1 LNQEGFK
8 SYCLERNL
16 NQKTVQ
22 AHIKIVKEFETFLK
36 NKCKGGSIAKATSS
50 NLLSF
55 VRHLALEN
63 RNTWDNLI
71 PLARYARFI
80 NNKKI
85 LISALELLDG
95 SDVLEN
101 LSNTIEQTVGEAK
114 HKAVF
119 KGIELPPL
127 GTTPKEKQN
136 ITKKFMDNLETEL
149 GISKCR
155 EVLLSGPHAE
165 PKEQFMS
172 EQKKFSESKSIDDYL
187 RKRHQEYVGELE
199 DHLKEK
205 TLYYTQEITKE
216 VLDYVKETPTCQVGV
231 RDGEIIYVTKI
242 PYMAK
247 KYLREKDPKKKRY
260 YACHCGWVREAIK
273 SETKISPNFCYCSVA
288 FEKRLW
294 DVIFGQDVK
303 AEVLQT
309 VLGGDQICKF
319 AIHIPKEYNG

>member
-8 SYCLERNL
+8 RFCLERKL
-16 NQKTVQ
+16 SQKTVK
-22 AHIKIVKEFETFLK
+22 AHLKIVKEFETFLE
-36 NKCKGGSIAKATSS
+36 NKCKGRSITKATSS

-55 VRHLALEN
+55 VGHLAREN

-71 PLARYARFI
+71 PLARYALFI
-80 NNKKI
+80 NNKKM
-85 LISALELLDG
+85 LISTLELLDG
-95 SDVLEN
+95 SDVLEK
-101 LSNTIEQTVGEAK
+101 LSNTIKQTAGEAK
-114 HKAVF
+114 HKALF

-127 GTTPKEKQN
+127 GTTPKDKQN
-136 ITKKFMDNLETEL
+136 ITKKFVDNLETEL

-165 PKEQFMS
+165 PKEQFMP
-172 EQKKFSESKSIDDYL
+172 EQKKFLESTSIDDYL
-187 RKRHQEYVGELE
+187 RKKHQEYIGELE
-199 DHLKEK
+199 NHMKEK

-273 SETKISPNFCYCSVA
+273 SDTKVSPNFCYCSAA

-303 AEVLQT
+303 ADVLKT

-319 AIHIPKEYNG
+319 AIHIPEEYKC

>member
-1 LNQEGFK
+1 LDQEGFK
-8 SYCLERNL
+8 KYCLEREL
-16 NQKTVQ
+16 DQKTITT
-22 AHIKIVKEFETFLK
+22 HIKTVKEFETFLE
-36 NKCKGGSIAKATSS
+36 NKCNGRSIAKATPA
-50 NLLSF
+50 NLLLF
-55 VRHLALEN
+55 VRHLASEN

-71 PLARYARFI
+71 PIVRYALFI

-85 LISALELLDG
+85 LIPALELLDG

-101 LSNTIEQTVGEAK
+101 LSNTIKQKAGEAK
-114 HKAVF
+114 QKAVF
-119 KGIELPPL
+119 TGIELPPM

-165 PKEQFMS
+165 PKEQFMP
-172 EQKKFSESKSIDDYL
+172 EKKKFLESESIDDYL
-187 RKRHQEYVGELE
+187 RKKHQEYIGELE
-199 DHLKEK
+199 NHVKEK

-231 RDGEIIYVTKI
+231 RDGELIYVTKI

-247 KYLREKDPKKKRY
+247 KYLREKNPKKKRY

-273 SETKISPNFCYCSVA
+273 SDTKISPNFCYCSAA

-303 AEVLQT
+303 ADVLQT
-309 VLGGDQICKF
+309 VLGGDKICKF
-319 AIHIPKEYNG
+319 AIHIPKEYIG